1 MPANSLSPEL
11 SSSHDNTGARNL
23 QTVFRVSPPG
33 QKQNGFHS
41 RRAHKKSRAG
51 CLTCKKRRVKTN
63 KLSRAMQLRP
73 IQCDEERPN
82 CQRCKARGIECGY
95 SSESDDAGNDTKKLI
110 ASTPNATISSLA
122 IEDITKSIQTTLSL
136 DPDWSPYAL
145 MNKNSDHPLSTVAFQ
160 HFVKSSTDTVVV
172 PAIRNVMRTDMIR
185 VAFTSAHLMYTILG
199 VGMLHYNR
207 YSPNKE
213 RSVAESYLWQH
224 AITLYQKALSSKIRP
239 ENVDALLS
247 TCMLMG
253 IMTICPEKFEPTD
266 SWTGSHEL
274 ARITKRIE
282 NHSDARISISF
293 YQYLGEA
300 FKEVDETGDKI
311 FKQDEAKG
319 REGLDP
325 LLADLCGIDEESTET
340 TSVYYAPLNFLS
352 RLMKLEFNGPNAAHC
367 ASFMGRLECDFL
379 ALLRKR
385 DPPALMILAYWMG
398 HMCLLS
404 EWQPWIEGRIRKECV
419 AICMFL
425 EYSTD
430 PRILLLLR
438 FPAEACGYKL
448 SFL

>member
-1 MPANSLSPEL
+1 MPANSHSPEL
-11 SSSHDNTGARNL
+11 SFSPDHNTGARNL

-33 QKQNGFHS
+33 QKSNGFHS

-51 CLTCKKRRVKTN
+51 CLTCKKRRVK
-63 KLSRAMQLRP
+63 
-73 IQCDEERPN
+73 CDEVKPN
-82 CQRCKARGIECGY
+82 CRRCTTRGIECGY
-95 SSESDDAGNDTKKLI
+95 SLESEEAGNGANNLI
-110 ASTPNATISSLA
+110 ISAPCATISSLA
-122 IEDITKSIQTTLSL
+122 IDDITKSIQTTLSF
-136 DPDWSPYAL
+136 DPEWSPYAL
-145 MNKNSDHPLSTVAFQ
+145 MNANSDHPLSTVAFQ
-160 HFVKSSTDTVVV
+160 HFVKSSTDTIVV
-172 PAIRNVMRTDMIR
+172 PAIRDVMRTDMIR

-207 YSPNKE
+207 YSPNKD

-224 AITLYQKALSSKIRP
+224 AIKLYQKALSSKIQP

-253 IMTICPEKFEPTD
+253 VMTICPEKFEPAD
-266 SWTGSHEL
+266 SHEL
-274 ARITKRIE
+274 ARITKRTE
-282 NHSDARISISF
+282 NHSDACISVSI
-293 YQYLGEA
+293 YQYLGGA
-300 FKEVDETGDKI
+300 FKAVDETGDKI

-325 LLADLCGIDEESTET
+325 LLADLCGVDEESSGS
-340 TSVYYAPLNFLS
+340 TSVYYDPLSYLCS
-352 RLMKLEFNGPNAAHC
+352 LRKLEFTGPNAAHC

-385 DPPALMILAYWMG
+385 DPPALMILAHWMG

-438 FPAEACGYKL
+438 FPAEACGYRL

>member
-1 MPANSLSPEL
+1 M
-11 SSSHDNTGARNL
+11 
-23 QTVFRVSPPG
+23 
-33 QKQNGFHS
+33 
-41 RRAHKKSRAG
+41 
-51 CLTCKKRRVKTN
+51 
-63 KLSRAMQLRP
+63 
-73 IQCDEERPN
+73 
-82 CQRCKARGIECGY
+82 
-95 SSESDDAGNDTKKLI
+95 
-110 ASTPNATISSLA
+110 NA
-122 IEDITKSIQTTLSL
+122 
-136 DPDWSPYAL
+136 
-145 MNKNSDHPLSTVAFQ
+145 NSDHPLSTVAFQ
-160 HFVKSSTDTVVV
+160 HFVKSSTDTIVV

-185 VAFTSAHLMYTILG
+185 VAFTVSYGNPPLSNVLTEVQSAHLMYTILG

-207 YSPNKE
+207 YSPNKD

-224 AITLYQKALSSKIRP
+224 AIKLYQKALSSKIQP

-253 IMTICPEKFEPTD
+253 VMTICPEKFEPAD
-266 SWTGSHEL
+266 SWVLTNRPEDMNWL
-274 ARITKRIE
+274 ALQSGLKTILTLA
-282 NHSDARISISF
+282 SPYLSTSIW
-293 YQYLGEA
+293 GDA
-300 FKEVDETGDKI
+300 FKAVDETGDKI

-325 LLADLCGIDEESTET
+325 LLADLCGVDEESSGS
-340 TSVYYAPLNFLS
+340 TSVYYDPLSYLCGL
-352 RLMKLEFNGPNAAHC
+352 RKLEFTGPNAAHC

-385 DPPALMILAYWMG
+385 DPPALMILAHWMG

-438 FPAEACGYKL
+438 FPAEACGYRL